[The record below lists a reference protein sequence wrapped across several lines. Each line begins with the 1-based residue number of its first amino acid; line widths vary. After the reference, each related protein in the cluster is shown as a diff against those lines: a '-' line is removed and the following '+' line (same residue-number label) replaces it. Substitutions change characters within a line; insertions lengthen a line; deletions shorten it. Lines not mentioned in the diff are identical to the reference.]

1 MLQTEILEL
10 AKGGNVKE
18 IAKIAN
24 INNRIPEFK
33 QVKYVICN

>member
-10 AKGGNVKE
+10 AKGGKVKE

-24 INNRIPEFK
+24 INNK
-33 QVKYVICN
+33 QYIL